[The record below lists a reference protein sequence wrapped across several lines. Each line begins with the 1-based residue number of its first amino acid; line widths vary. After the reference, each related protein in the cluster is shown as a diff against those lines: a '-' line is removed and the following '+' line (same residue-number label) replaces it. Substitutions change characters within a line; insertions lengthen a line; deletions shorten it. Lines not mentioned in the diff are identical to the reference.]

1 MRRFAF
7 LLIALSLLV
16 CPLASGWESAVHGK
30 GVQDICKALGFNEEQ
45 ATYVSGG
52 AWLDGN
58 DVRFERKKDEKKVEF
73 FRNQDRA
80 FNTGVWGEGMPVK
93 TYGKFAVSPNDTRY
107 LNSKKYLNR
116 AIRLAKEGKTQ
127 EAFYALGVGVRA
139 LQNIFANRDAAKDS
153 AWLVQAKMTN
163 GAALWIPGATFS
175 SAWHNVNPDDDVF
188 SEKHSDALKAALEA
202 TADYV
207 GEFLAAC
214 PQAVENV
221 KQLPDSAIDGIVAE
235 TLSLIPLR
243 KELAK
248 KIQQVEKNISDQLDK
263 ALATIPAPKT
273 GQEQLSLPPT
283 TLTIVPANWLTT
295 LARSAFKSRLDLVK
309 SDVDDFYGSAD
320 ADWKAFAK
328 TVDDSLEQLRK
339 SADDMAKALT
349 DASVALKKA
358 SPEDG
363 YAMARKQ
370 LDELSK
376 TFFTSLKPYWSAEK
390 LFEEEVAYWVDVLN
404 GQMREYT
411 VFQDI
416 ALLKSYNALKTQ
428 LPETDAAFTNFI
440 NTSNAAVKEYM
451 GRCENALADFEQEMA
466 VIAEAYGKDAAA
478 LKTSAAECVS
488 TVRKGF
494 DEKVKQA
501 AESLKGIAPLKQGEA
516 VPKAVDDIIK
526 NLMKD
531 ASELKHNVLKN
542 IAPSVSD
549 SRRPPVDP
557 VVRHRY
563 LEAHVIREDFLRPI
577 DIGSTRPDSWKP
589 AVWKSDDQMEV
600 TFVRFPNLPIIGR
613 DKDLYDR
620 AKDIYDT
627 SNNVG
632 KASDYYDRI
641 SDGGF
646 TSDVAKDML
655 GDLGGDITG
664 KATGALFEKGGK
676 VIGKAIGGR
685 FGGPLGSKVGGWVGE
700 KLGGLASDLVGDWVG
715 DHISDGL
722 DFFFGEGTADSVG
735 DTIVDFVDGVDDVLT
750 VIDDI
755 PSDIYDF
762 FFGDDEVDTGLPP
775 VDPKM
780 VQDVIDYVDDTMD
793 KFFDIFGPD
802 GNERNTPEAL
812 ILGPDGWLDVYMMPA
827 INFLTNMMDS
837 IVSFMTQIQS
847 FLMGILNFAVDIEHI
862 DISSEMDESLRVL
875 TNDLKVM
882 SGKDDE
888 QDKSVV
894 RKATIENK
902 GRDLK
907 RQPNSRGELKGV
919 PAVQQVQMSGGEQ
932 AGDNVGRDRIGP
944 GANGGRDNVGRDRI
958 GPGGN
963 GGRER
968 VTEKAIPYGH

>member
-1 MRRFAF
+1 MKRFAF
-7 LLIALSLLV
+7 LLIALSLLI
-16 CPLASGWESAVHGK
+16 CPLAMGWEAAVHAK

-45 ATYVSGG
+45 ATCVCGG

-58 DVRFERKKDEKKVEF
+58 DVRFERKKGEKKVEF
-73 FRNQDRA
+73 YRNQDRA

-93 TYGKFAVSPNDTRY
+93 TYGTFAVSPNDTRY

-139 LQNIFANRDAAKDS
+139 LQNIFANREAAKDS
-153 AWLVQAKMTN
+153 TWLVQAKMTN
-163 GAALWIPGATFS
+163 GAASWIPGATFS
-175 SAWHNVNPDDDVF
+175 SAWHNVNHDDDAF

-248 KIQQVEKNISDQLDK
+248 KIQQTGKNISAQLDK

-273 GQEQLSLPPT
+273 AQEQLSLPPT

-295 LARSAFKSRLDLVK
+295 LARSAFKSRLDFVK
-309 SDVDDFYGSAD
+309 SDVDDFSGSAD

-328 TVDDSLEQLRK
+328 TVDDSLEQLQK
-339 SADDMAKALT
+339 SADDMTKVLT

-363 YAMARKQ
+363 YAVARKQ
-370 LDELSK
+370 LDVTSR

-390 LFEEEVAYWVDVLN
+390 LFEEEVAFWVDVLN

-466 VIAEAYGKDAAA
+466 TIAEAYGKDAAA

-488 TVRKGF
+488 TVRKVF
-494 DEKVKQA
+494 DEKAKQA
-501 AESLKGIAPLKQGEA
+501 EESLKGIAPLKQGEA
-516 VPKAVDDIIK
+516 IPKTVDDVIRG
-526 NLMKD
+526 LMNDAKD
-531 ASELKHNVLKN
+531 LKDNVLKN
-542 IAPSVSD
+542 IAPGVPNNRQADFNPLKLRS
-549 SRRPPVDP
+549 
-557 VVRHRY
+557 
-563 LEAHVIREDFLRPI
+563 LLIANAIRQDFLRPI
-577 DIGSTRPDSWKP
+577 DIGSRRPDSWKP
-589 AVWKSDDQMEV
+589 AVWKNDDQLEI
-600 TFVRFPNLPIIGR
+600 TFVRFPNLPVIGS
-613 DKDLYDR
+613 D
-620 AKDIYDT
+620 KDIYDRVKDAYDT
-627 SNNVG
+627 SQNVG

-646 TSDVAKDML
+646 TRDVAKDMV
-655 GDLGGDITG
+655 GDFGGDVTG
-664 KATGALFEKGGK
+664 KVAGPLFEKGGK

-685 FGGPLGSKVGGWVGE
+685 FGPLGSKVGGWVGE
-700 KLGGLASDLVGDWVG
+700 KLGGLAADTVGDWVG
-715 DHISDGL
+715 DHVSDAL
-722 DFFFGEGTADSVG
+722 DFFFGEGTSDSVG
-735 DTIVDFVDGVDDVLT
+735 DTLVDIVDGADDVLT
-750 VIDDI
+750 FIDDI
-755 PSDIYDF
+755 PSNIYDF
-762 FFGDDEVDTGLPP
+762 FFGDDDDVDTGLPP
-775 VDPKM
+775 IDPTKA
-780 VQDVIDYVDDTMD
+780 QDMIDYIDDTMD

-802 GNERNTPEAL
+802 GTERNTPESL

-827 INFLTNMMDS
+827 LNYLTDMMNS
-837 IVSFMTQIQS
+837 FVSFLTQIQS
-847 FLMGILNFAVDIEHI
+847 FLMSILNFAVDIEHI

-919 PAVQQVQMSGGEQ
+919 PAVQQVQMGGDDGGRRKGIGIEGGER
-932 AGDNVGRDRIGP
+932 VSPRS
-944 GANGGRDNVGRDRI
+944 GGRDNVGRDRI
-958 GPGGN
+958 GPSGKPGIYEHAN
-963 GGRER
+963 
-968 VTEKAIPYGH
+968 P

>member
-1 MRRFAF
+1 MRRLASLLFALC
-7 LLIALSLLV
+7 LLI
-16 CPLASGWESAVHGK
+16 CPLAMGWESAVHAK
-30 GVQDICKALGFNEEQ
+30 GVQDICKALGVKEEQ
-45 ATYVSGG
+45 ATYVCGG

-58 DVRFERKKDEKKVEF
+58 DVRFERKKGEKKVEF
-73 FRNQDRA
+73 YRTQDRA
-80 FNTGVWGEGMPVK
+80 FNTGVWGEGFPVK
-93 TYGKFAVSPNDTRY
+93 TYGKYSVSPNDTRY

-139 LQNIFANRDAAKDS
+139 LQNIFANRDATKDS

-163 GAALWIPGATFS
+163 GAASWIPGATFS

-188 SEKHSDALKAALEA
+188 SENHSDALKAALEA
-202 TADYV
+202 TADYI

-214 PQAVENV
+214 PQVVENV

-248 KIQQVEKNISDQLDK
+248 KIQQAEINISAQLDK

-295 LARSAFKSRLDLVK
+295 LARSAFKNQLDLVK

-328 TVDDSLEQLRK
+328 TVDDSLEQLQK

-349 DASVALKKA
+349 DASAALKKA

-363 YAMARKQ
+363 YAVARKQ
-370 LDELSK
+370 LEELSK

-494 DEKVKQA
+494 DEKAKQA
-501 AESLKGIAPLKQGEA
+501 VESLKGIAPLKQGEA
-516 VPKAVDDIIK
+516 VPKAIDDIIK

-531 ASELKHNVLKN
+531 ASELKNNVLKN

-549 SRRPPVDP
+549 SRRPPIDP

-589 AVWKSDDQMEV
+589 AVWKNDDQLEI
-600 TFVRFPNLPIIGR
+600 TFVRFPNLPVIGS
-613 DKDLYDR
+613 D
-620 AKDIYDT
+620 KDIYDRVKDAYDT
-627 SNNVG
+627 SQNVG

-646 TSDVAKDML
+646 TRDVAKDMV
-655 GDLGGDITG
+655 GDFGGDVTG
-664 KATGALFEKGGK
+664 KVAGPLFEKGGK

-685 FGGPLGSKVGGWVGE
+685 FGPLGSKVGGWVGE
-700 KLGGLASDLVGDWVG
+700 KLGGLAADTVGDWVG
-715 DHISDGL
+715 DHVSDAL
-722 DFFFGEGTADSVG
+722 DFFFGEGTSDSVG
-735 DTIVDFVDGVDDVLT
+735 DTLVDIVDGADDVLT
-750 VIDDI
+750 FIDDI
-755 PSDIYDF
+755 PSNIYDF
-762 FFGDDEVDTGLPP
+762 FFGDDDDVDTGLPP
-775 VDPKM
+775 IDPTKA
-780 VQDVIDYVDDTMD
+780 QDIIDYIDDTMD

-802 GNERNTPEAL
+802 GTERNTPESL

-827 INFLTNMMDS
+827 LNYLTDMMNS
-837 IVSFMTQIQS
+837 FVSFLTQIQS
-847 FLMGILNFAVDIEHI
+847 FLMSILNFAVDIEHI

-919 PAVQQVQMSGGEQ
+919 PAVQQVQMGGDDGGRRKGIGIEGGER
-932 AGDNVGRDRIGP
+932 VSPRS
-944 GANGGRDNVGRDRI
+944 GGRDNVGRDRI
-958 GPGGN
+958 GPSGKPGIYEHAN
-963 GGRER
+963 
-968 VTEKAIPYGH
+968 P

>member
-1 MRRFAF
+1 MKRFAF
-7 LLIALSLLV
+7 LLIALSLLI
-16 CPLASGWESAVHGK
+16 CPLAMGWEAAVHAK

-45 ATYVSGG
+45 ATCVCGG

-58 DVRFERKKDEKKVEF
+58 DVRFERKKGEKKVEF
-73 FRNQDRA
+73 YRNQDRA

-93 TYGKFAVSPNDTRY
+93 TYGTFAVSPNDTRY

-139 LQNIFANRDAAKDS
+139 LQNIFANREAAKDS
-153 AWLVQAKMTN
+153 TWLVQAKMTN
-163 GAALWIPGATFS
+163 GAASWIPGATFS
-175 SAWHNVNPDDDVF
+175 SAWHNVNHDDDAF

-248 KIQQVEKNISDQLDK
+248 KIQQAEQDISAQLDK

-273 GQEQLSLPPT
+273 GQEQLCLPPT

-295 LARSAFKSRLDLVK
+295 LARSAFKHQLDLVK
-309 SDVDDFYGSAD
+309 SDVDDFYGSAG

-328 TVDDSLEQLRK
+328 TVDDSLEQLQK

-358 SPEDG
+358 SPENG

-370 LDELSK
+370 LEELSK

-531 ASELKHNVLKN
+531 ASELKNNVLKN

-549 SRRPPVDP
+549 SRRPPIDP

-589 AVWKSDDQMEV
+589 AVWKNDDQLEI
-600 TFVRFPNLPIIGR
+600 TFVRFPNLPVIGS
-613 DKDLYDR
+613 D
-620 AKDIYDT
+620 KDIYDRVKDAYDT
-627 SNNVG
+627 SQNVG

-646 TSDVAKDML
+646 TRDVAKDMV
-655 GDLGGDITG
+655 GDFGGDVTG
-664 KATGALFEKGGK
+664 KVAGPLFEKGGK

-685 FGGPLGSKVGGWVGE
+685 FGPLGSKVGGWVGE
-700 KLGGLASDLVGDWVG
+700 KLGGLAADTVGDWVG
-715 DHISDGL
+715 DHVSDAL
-722 DFFFGEGTADSVG
+722 DFFFGEGTSDSVG
-735 DTIVDFVDGVDDVLT
+735 DTLVDIVDGADDVLT
-750 VIDDI
+750 FIDDI
-755 PSDIYDF
+755 PSNIYDF
-762 FFGDDEVDTGLPP
+762 FFGDDDDVDTGLPP
-775 VDPKM
+775 IDPTKA
-780 VQDVIDYVDDTMD
+780 QDMIDYIDDTMD

-802 GNERNTPEAL
+802 GTERNTPESL

-827 INFLTNMMDS
+827 LNYLTDMMNS
-837 IVSFMTQIQS
+837 FVSFLTQIQS
-847 FLMGILNFAVDIEHI
+847 FLMSILNFAVDIEHI

-875 TNDLKVM
+875 TRDLNVM

-902 GRDLK
+902 GRDLR
-907 RQPNSRGELKGV
+907 RQSSPKGELKGT
-919 PAVQQVQMSGGEQ
+919 PAVQQVQMGGDDGGRRKGIGIEGGER
-932 AGDNVGRDRIGP
+932 VSPRS
-944 GANGGRDNVGRDRI
+944 GGRDNVGRDRI
-958 GPGGN
+958 GPSGKPGIYEHAN
-963 GGRER
+963 
-968 VTEKAIPYGH
+968 P